1 VWLFL
6 KTGTRLIESH
16 DNADAMNIFSRIPDE
31 AFVDRDGAVAR
42 VCALAQTGRGS
53 AGNALLLGAPRVGK
67 SEILRKSFDRLFNK
81 GGEVFPIYYSLRRSC
96 LDSERFAGDY
106 FAQFLAQFVAFK
118 RHDPGLITLANEPLS
133 VIPRASPPEDYPWAK
148 AAVDSFTMAKR
159 SEDPSRLVR
168 FALSAPGAM
177 CAQAGLTPLL
187 LIDNWHMVVGS
198 DLHTEFLGALGE
210 KGGSGQASAAYVL
223 SSLRRAVTELIP
235 ADEELFDRLE
245 MISVEQMSE
254 EHLETLVRRRA
265 ESLGVEISDSTIE
278 LMSRQLNCDVFYARA
293 ILDRASSSGSSLK
306 TFIEFERLYT
316 AEVLNGRI
324 GAYLNAVLR
333 DVAPEPRAGRAV
345 LEALALV
352 ISAGSRVPIEAVTER
367 IAEHTSDG
375 QALLARL
382 HSRELLDISY
392 GFVNASSDP
401 VLSDYVRARYRREIA
416 GAPRPAAGEEL
427 LGEKLKHS
435 YRLMM
440 SRYNRG
446 IQSQLVELLSRFDFQ
461 NVPASLF
468 DQIAFDK
475 RYRGKSRVQVRKAL
489 DDEAEGVRL
498 PQIVLVHDIG
508 GEEQPGVSWR
518 LFAATGFEGGIYTEA
533 NEVLWLV
540 ALINST
546 VPVEAET
553 LGRIDQPFE
562 AAERAQR
569 ARSGVGQLAVRWYV
583 SKEGFS
589 PIAYEGLSR
598 LNAYRSTYS
607 QLDLIKDHLTG
618 LALSGEARRASEF
631 ELVIPIEDEAELIAA
646 RTAEQIARAANFD
659 QEAINQIKTALIEAC
674 INAGEHSDSPDRK
687 IHQRFAIDDDK
698 LIITVSNKGKMF
710 GRLNGQSTPSVAAEP
725 AKSTRGRGLQI
736 IRALMD
742 EVEFEPTDDGARLVM
757 TKYRKRPGS
766 K

>member
-1 VWLFL
+1 MNRM
-6 KTGTRLIESH
+6 T
-16 DNADAMNIFSRIPDE
+16 NADAMRILSRVPDE
-31 AFVDRDGAVAR
+31 EFVDREVEVAK
-42 VCALAQTGRGS
+42 VCALAQTGREVKARGS
-53 AGNALLLGAPRVGK
+53 ANNALLLGAPRVGK

-81 GGEVFPIYYSLRRSC
+81 GGEVIPFYYALRRSC
-96 LDSERFAGDY
+96 LDPDKFAGDY

-118 RHDPGLITLANEPLS
+118 RADPRLISIADEPLS
-133 VIPRASPPEDYPWAK
+133 VIARAAPPEDYPWARSM
-148 AAVDSFTMAKR
+148 VDSFTMASR

-168 FALSAPGAM
+168 FALSGPAAR
-177 CAQAGLTPLL
+177 CAQASLTPLL
-187 LIDNWHMVVGS
+187 LIDNWHVIAGS
-198 DLHTEFLGALGE
+198 DLHTEFLRALGE
-210 KGGSGQASAAYVL
+210 NGVSGQASAAYVL

-235 ADEELFDRLE
+235 ADEELFDRLD
-245 MISVEQMSE
+245 MIPVEQLSE

-265 ESLGVEISDSTIE
+265 ELLGVEISDSTIE
-278 LMSRQLNCDVFYARA
+278 LMSRQLNCDVFYTRA
-293 ILDRASSSGSSLK
+293 ILDGAASRGSSLK

-352 ISAGSRVPIEAVTER
+352 ASAGSRVPIEAVTER

-375 QALLARL
+375 QALLARM
-382 HSRELLDISY
+382 HSRELLEISY

-440 SRYNRG
+440 SRYNRA

-475 RYRGKSRVQVRKAL
+475 RYRGMSRVQVRRAL
-489 DDEAEGVRL
+489 DDEAERVRL
-498 PQIVLVHDIG
+498 PQIVLVHYIG
-508 GEEQPGVSWR
+508 GDEQPGVSWR
-518 LFAATGFEGGIYTEA
+518 LFSATGFEGGIYTEA

-540 ALINST
+540 SLINSKE
-546 VPVEAET
+546 PVDVET
-553 LGRIDQPFE
+553 LGRIDQPLE

-569 ARSGVGQLAVRWYV
+569 AKSGMGQPAVRWYV

-589 PIAYEGLSR
+589 AIAYEGLSR
-598 LNAYRSTYS
+598 LKAYCSTYS
-607 QLDLIKDHLTG
+607 QLDLIQDYLTK
-618 LALSGEARRASEF
+618 LALGGEARPASEF

-674 INAGEHSDSPDRK
+674 INAAEHSDSPDGK

-710 GRLNGQSTPSVAAEP
+710 GRVNGQSTPSVAAQP
-725 AKSTRGRGLQI
+725 AKGARGRGLQI

-742 EVEFEPTDDGARLVM
+742 EVEFERTDDGARLVM
-757 TKYRKRPGS
+757 TKYLKRPGS
-766 K
+766 Q